1 MAAGPRAGVQRGE
14 LAVVAMHGP
23 SLRSTFAATVTY
35 PKPLFDFSERRKVCI
50 NAMKTEYEVEFPGD
64 DAEDLDRSWR
74 DLFPSGE
81 DAEMQGELS
90 SDEGE
95 HVYSE
100 DEEAQHAG

>member
-1 MAAGPRAGVQRGE
+1 
-14 LAVVAMHGP
+14 
-23 SLRSTFAATVTY
+23 
-35 PKPLFDFSERRKVCI
+35 
-50 NAMKTEYEVEFPGD
+50 MKTEYEVEFPGD